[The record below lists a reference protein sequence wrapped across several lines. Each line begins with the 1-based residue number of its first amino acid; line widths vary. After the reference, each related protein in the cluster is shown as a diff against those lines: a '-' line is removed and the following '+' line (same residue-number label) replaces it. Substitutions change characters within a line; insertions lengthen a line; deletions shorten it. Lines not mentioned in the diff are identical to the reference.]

1 MRALDR
7 QARGCGERV
16 ITCRPVWRE
25 PNRVLKIADRL
36 IEPAQGAERATTM
49 QVAASMLRTQS
60 KRLLA
65 VCKRILGA
73 AHVEQQRAQ
82 IGMHIGVLRSFG
94 KRKVVLGKGVLMVF
108 ERRERIA
115 ETETKHRIL
124 WS

>member
-1 MRALDR
+1 MKTGRREGSPSPALLRRRSALNTDATR
-7 QARGCGERV
+7 
-16 ITCRPVWRE
+16 

-108 ERRERIA
+108 
-115 ETETKHRIL
+115 
-124 WS
+124 